1 MSRTR
6 LALVAGAGH
15 PYDGSKETGFLV
27 RDAPLAGGKRR
38 GQAPAGPRGTT
49 AVSTSQHPGRAT
61 TALAAEDRLLLDACL
76 AGQPGAWESF
86 VGRFSGLFA
95 HVAARAAAQRGSV
108 LAAGDRDDL
117 VAEILLECLRNS
129 AAVMRS
135 FAGRSS
141 LPTFLTVIARR
152 VAVRHLS
159 RGNAT
164 PRNTGSAGQP
174 TAPDETARIADRE
187 QVETLL
193 GSLDGAEAHLVR
205 LHHLEARSYGEI
217 SRLTG
222 MPLGSIGPALSRA
235 REKLR
240 ALQDHCDRD
249 GGPITTDG
257 SARST
262 GS

>member
-1 MSRTR
+1 M
-6 LALVAGAGH
+6 
-15 PYDGSKETGFLV
+15 
-27 RDAPLAGGKRR
+27 
-38 GQAPAGPRGTT
+38 T
-49 AVSTSQHPGRAT
+49 AVSISPHPTRVT
-61 TALAAEDRLLLDACL
+61 TALAAEDRLLIAACL
-76 AGQPGAWESF
+76 ASQPGAWESF

-95 HVAARAAAQRGSV
+95 HVAARAAAQRGSPI
-108 LAAGDRDDL
+108 AAGDRDDL
-117 VAEILLECLRNS
+117 VAEILLECLRND
-129 AAVMRS
+129 AAVLRS

-152 VAVRHLS
+152 VAVRHLG
-159 RGNAT
+159 RGA
-164 PRNTGSAGQP
+164 
-174 TAPDETARIADRE
+174 DETTLIANRE

-193 GSLDGAEAHLVR
+193 GRLDGAEAQLLR

-240 ALQDHCDRD
+240 ALQAHCDRD